1 LTQNVA
7 TAFRKLLQNESGPQV
22 VVERA
27 LQALEGAALQTNDEF
42 GAREII
48 NTLHIM
54 AKTSYLA
61 VVPKLEGRAEALA
74 GTFNAQGVANT
85 LWAAGVFAMLR
96 SPDEGS
102 RWVHTVAQRLVSLG
116 KAVCLNT
123 AELCQLH

>member
-1 LTQNVA
+1 MA

-74 GTFNAQGVANT
+74 GTFNEQEVANT
-85 LWAAGVFAMLR
+85 LWAYAKMGREPGVGMRKAM
-96 SPDEGS
+96 EGAAS
-102 RWVHTVAQRLVSLG
+102 
-116 KAVCLNT
+116 
-123 AELCQLH
+123 